1 MIIRKLKPEEKY
13 KCTALMG
20 TAFNFSIDIE
30 QLKKEL
36 LDEDSYGAF
45 GDDNETLMAQVVAKD
60 YSAYV
65 YGNEFGALGIAG
77 VSTYPQYRR
86 NGCIREIMKHLFEQS
101 SANGWV
107 LSYLYPFSFDY
118 YRQFGYERAFQQ
130 KSVRLPLKSL
140 SRFPRYSDAV
150 LYDSKELLPDLVEA
164 YSKFAKTKNG
174 MLTRTDYREWS
185 SDPYKTLNYTYLFYD
200 NNKIAD
206 GYINFRI
213 NSNTMVVNEL
223 AYGSRSTLQNIF
235 GFLRMYEGQYTEVL
249 INNVDIFSDI
259 ESYIGEFRGVSYG
272 IYDGPMVRIIDVY
285 KYLALVLKPF
295 GEQSINIKINDNYIQ
310 QNNKTFKIISS
321 DNIIDIVPTNEPHDV
336 ECDISV
342 FSTIATGSAMININ
356 NYLYFEG
363 IDIKDKSTIFFN
375 MFPHV
380 SMNQFDRF

>member
-60 YSAYV
+60 YYAYV

-130 KSVRLPLKSL
+130 KSVRLPIKSL

-285 KYLALVLKPF
+285 KYLSLVLKPF
-295 GEQSINIKINDNYIQ
+295 GDQSINIKINDNYIQ

>member
-60 YSAYV
+60 YYAYV
-65 YGNEFGALGIAG
+65 YGNEFGAWGIAG

-130 KSVRLPLKSL
+130 KSVRLPIKSL

-213 NSNTMVVNEL
+213 NSNTMVVIEL

-285 KYLALVLKPF
+285 KYLSLVLKPF
-295 GEQSINIKINDNYIQ
+295 GDQSINIKINDNYIQ

>member
-185 SDPYKTLNYTYLFYD
+185 SDPFKTLNYTYLFYD
-200 NNKIAD
+200 KNKIAD

>member
-60 YSAYV
+60 YSVYV

-130 KSVRLPLKSL
+130 KSVRLPIKSL

-249 INNVDIFSDI
+249 INNVNIFSDI

-285 KYLALVLKPF
+285 KYLSLVLKPF
-295 GEQSINIKINDNYIQ
+295 GDQSINIKINDNYIQ
-310 QNNKTFKIISS
+310 QNNKTFKIVSS

>member
-310 QNNKTFKIISS
+310 QNNMTFKVISY
-321 DNIIDIVPTNEPHDV
+321 DNKIDIVTTNEPHDV

>member
-285 KYLALVLKPF
+285 KYLSLVLKPF
-295 GEQSINIKINDNYIQ
+295 GDQSINIKINDNYIQ
-310 QNNKTFKIISS
+310 QNNKTFKIFSS
-321 DNIIDIVPTNEPHDV
+321 DNKIDIVTTNEPHDV